1 MGRRLGSARSLALD
15 ISPLRESPAYRALW
29 LGQIVSLIGTN
40 MRYVAVPW
48 HVFQLTGSTVAVGF
62 IGLAE
67 VVPLIVFSIIGGAV
81 ADRVNRRALIARM
94 QIGLMASSLALAAV
108 ALVDR
113 PPLILIYA
121 LTASA
126 SAFAAFDRP
135 ARSAMVP
142 SLVAPGKLPAAMALR
157 QVVFQVTQIIGPAI
171 GGALIFAFSVAWVY
185 TLDAVT
191 FVAALVAL
199 RWVPSLPPA
208 EITEASGMESVR
220 EGLRFSFRN
229 PVILSSLV
237 IDLVAMIFGMPRAVF
252 PALAERT
259 FDLGAAGLGLLYAA
273 PAAGALL
280 GALTTGWV
288 GRVRRQ
294 GAAVLIAV
302 TAWGA
307 FITGAGLALFSLPL
321 TLLLLALAG
330 ASDVISAVFRG
341 TIVQEATPDA
351 LRGRVS
357 AVNIMVVTGGP
368 RIGDFEAGLVAG
380 AFGAPASIVIG
391 GAACLAGTAVV
402 AAAFPSLR
410 TYEVD
415 LTASPRER
423 EHH

>member
-1 MGRRLGSARSLALD
+1 VGRRLGSARSLALD

-29 LGQIVSLIGTN
+29 LGQLVSLIGTN

-48 HVFQLTGSTVAVGF
+48 HVFQLTGSTVAVGL

-81 ADRVNRRALIARM
+81 ADRVDRRALIARM

-108 ALVDR
+108 ALAER
-113 PPLILIYA
+113 PPLILIYG
-121 LTASA
+121 LTAAA
-126 SAFAAFDRP
+126 SAFTAFDRP
-135 ARSAMVP
+135 ARSAMIP
-142 SLVAPGKLPAAMALR
+142 SLVAPGKLPSAMALR
-157 QVVFQVTQIIGPAI
+157 QVLFQVTQITGPAI
-171 GGALIFAFSVAWVY
+171 GGALIAAFSVAWVY
-185 TLDAVT
+185 CLDAVT

-208 EITEASGMESVR
+208 GITEASGIESIR
-220 EGLRFSFRN
+220 EGLRFSFRT
-229 PVILSSLV
+229 PVILSCLV

-252 PALAERT
+252 PALADRT
-259 FDLGAAGLGLLYAA
+259 FDLGAAGVGLLYSA

-294 GAAVLIAV
+294 GVAVLIAV

-307 FITGAGLALFSLPL
+307 FITGAGLSLFSLPL
-321 TLLLLALAG
+321 TLLFLALAG
-330 ASDVISAVFRG
+330 ASDVVSAVFRG

-368 RIGDFEAGLVAG
+368 RVGDIEAGLVAG

-410 TYEVD
+410 TQQSD
-415 LTASPRER
+415 LTAAPRER
-423 EHH
+423 EHP